1 MPKCPSV
8 TLSETFCCVFFLDEF
23 SVESTNLKKT
33 VIKKK
38 KSQKQMYILVEY
50 HLKKSSRYR
59 KLNLIK
65 DLAEAKP

>member
-38 KSQKQMYILVEY
+38 KKPKTNVHSGRI
-50 HLKKSSRYR
+50 SS
-59 KLNLIK
+59 
-65 DLAEAKP
+65 